1 MKTIKTLV
9 LTVSFLV
16 IGFTSLNAQT
26 QIGAGFLASSGL
38 NAIEA
43 KANFGISDQID
54 ISPSV
59 GYFLGTKDYSAFIIT
74 VDGHYNFEAG
84 DAFKVYPLAGLNY
97 FVVSGNGYTGT
108 SNIGLTIGGGANYA
122 ISDSMNLYGEVKYIR
137 AGIGFSVGVLFSL

>member
-26 QIGAGFLASSGL
+26 QIGAGFLVSNGI

-43 KANFGISDQID
+43 KANFGVTDQID

-59 GYFLGTKDYSAFIIT
+59 GYFLGTENYSAFIIT
-74 VDGHYNFEAG
+74 ADGHYNFEAG

-97 FVVSGNGYTGT
+97 FVVSGDG
-108 SNIGLTIGGGANYA
+108 
-122 ISDSMNLYGEVKYIR
+122 
-137 AGIGFSVGVLFSL
+137 